1 MTHAVRIITTP
12 ECLLAVTMNQGTAA
26 DIGPIVSFA
35 FGTVAEYLERIGRHP
50 LGPAVARYTMR
61 EDGCFDLAAGFPVD
75 DVVPGNGV
83 VEPLTLPAAEVATT
97 TFLGAY
103 DDLPLA
109 YDRLRTG
116 VAELGRRLDESGP
129 MWEEYWSEP
138 TAAPEETR
146 TEIFWPLL
154 PD

>member
-1 MTHAVRIITTP
+1 MTEDVRIITTAP
-12 ECLLAVTMNQGTAA
+12 RQLAVTMNQGTAA

-35 FGTVAEYLERIGRHP
+35 FGTVAEYLEHTGSHP
-50 LGPAVARYTMR
+50 MGPAVARYTMR
-61 EDGCFDLAAGFPVD
+61 DDGCFDLAAGFPVD
-75 DVVPGNGV
+75 HAISGDGIVQ
-83 VEPLTLPAAEVATT
+83 PLTLPAVEVATT
-97 TFLGAY
+97 TFFGAY

-116 VAELGRRLDESGP
+116 VIELGRKLDKSGP

-138 TAAPEETR
+138 TAPPEDTR

>member
-1 MTHAVRIITTP
+1 MSDDVRIITTQP
-12 ECLLAVTMNQGTAA
+12 RQLAVTMNQGTTA
-26 DIGPIVSFA
+26 DIGPIVSLA
-35 FGTVAEYLERIGRHP
+35 FGTVVEHLARMGCQPH
-50 LGPAVARYTMR
+50 GPAVARYTR
-61 EDGCFDLAAGFPVD
+61 RDDGSFDLAAGFPID
-75 DVVPGNGV
+75 EAITGDGV

-116 VAELGRRLDESGP
+116 VIELGRRLDEAAP

-138 TAAPEETR
+138 TAPPEDTR
-146 TEIFWPLL
+146 TDIFWPLL
-154 PD
+154 PA